1 MSSTAEQASE
11 LRDQLRVIRTH
22 KWQIVL
28 ITLLVTG
35 TALFGAFRRTPIYE
49 ARSEV
54 LVRPIVNPNSSGLA
68 LPQPLNLDTERL
80 VVLSQTV
87 AAKVRAAAGPSI
99 SLTELLGNVRVEVA
113 GNSEVLAVSYDS
125 PVPATAARLANAFA
139 AAYVDYRTEQ
149 ILDQYTAAAAAV
161 QKRVN
166 NVRDQLAAL
175 ASKGGNAT
183 ASPAERDTLVAQLT
197 VLTQRLL
204 DLQANQSTV
213 EAAGQIIQRAEIP
226 TTPVSPNKARDGA
239 LALFAGLLLG
249 LGVVFVR
256 ERLDDRVKGLE
267 ELEKQLGVPVIAAV
281 PRAGD
286 WRRREEAKL
295 ILLSEPRSPI
305 SESYRTLATGVQ
317 YSASQ
322 RPLKVLMVTSS
333 MGGEGKSTTAS
344 NLAVALA
351 QAGKRVILVS
361 ADLRRSRIHQFFN
374 VSNDVGMV
382 ELLAG
387 DARLAEGAKSVGVPN
402 LRVVVGGRVPD
413 NPAALLGSPGLL
425 NLIADMRECS
435 DFVVIDTPPVLAV
448 ADASILAP
456 IVDGTI
462 FIVDGGRAGRSA
474 MQRSWSQ
481 LGAAG
486 ARVIGAVYNNF
497 DPGESTGYPYYYSRY
512 YRQYYGPANG
522 SSSNGHTR
530 KPWRPWA
537 KKPASHNGSQ
547 SRGAAVPAAG
557 RTPVGPTGE
566 RDSVVWR

>member
-22 KWQIVL
+22 KWQIAL

-35 TALFGAFRRTPIYE
+35 TAVFASVRRTPIYE
-49 ARSEV
+49 AHTEV
-54 LVRPIVNPNSSGLA
+54 LVHPIVNPNSSGLA
-68 LPQPLNLDTERL
+68 LPQPPNLDTERL
-80 VVLSQTV
+80 VALSQTV
-87 AAKVRAAAGPSI
+87 ANRVRAAAGASI
-99 SLTELLGNVRVEVA
+99 SLNELLANVRVEVA
-113 GNSEVLAVSYDS
+113 GNTEVLAISYDS

-166 NVRDQLAAL
+166 SVRDQLAAL
-175 ASKGGNAT
+175 ASRTGGAT
-183 ASPAERDTLVAQLT
+183 TFTAERDTLVAQLT

-213 EAAGQIIQRAEIP
+213 EDAGQIIQRAEVP
-226 TTPVSPNKARDGA
+226 TVPVSPNKTRDGA

-267 ELEKQLGVPVIAAV
+267 ELEKRLGVPVIAAV

-305 SESYRTLATGVQ
+305 SESYRTLATGVL

-322 RPLKVLMVTSS
+322 RPLKVLMITSS

-387 DARLAEGAKSVGVPN
+387 DARLAEGAKSVGIPN

-425 NLIADMRECS
+425 NLIADMRDCS

-462 FIVDGGRAGRSA
+462 FIVDGARAGRSA

-486 ARVIGAVYNNF
+486 ARVIGTVYNNF

-522 SSSNGHTR
+522 SSPNGHSR
-530 KPWRPWA
+530 KLWRPRA
-537 KKPASHNGSQ
+537 KKPASHNGP
-547 SRGAAVPAAG
+547 RGHGATVPAGGPSPA
-557 RTPVGPTGE
+557 GPTE